1 MRRIGRRKMNSMLGH
16 SKKLNSSVKTSLTCN
31 QGTTANLRKLLRP
44 SCKTTVRKPLT
55 STILSNQRQKSFSF
69 ELIRMSKIIEIRMKS
84 DSWRETKAWR
94 RLSKIEMIS
103 CGEKTAVT
111 KTKYL
116 PVKRFFIIFPWN
128 NSKRKKWQ
136 NFAKWIQLR
145 TLSANANK
153 SKSLKTSGSRKNSS
167 RMHSI
172 KKRAVWLPQ
181 WLTSPSC
188 WARVLR

>member
-1 MRRIGRRKMNSMLGH
+1 MPAL
-16 SKKLNSSVKTSLTCN
+16 SKKLKSSAKTSLTCN

-69 ELIRMSKIIEIRMKS
+69 ELIKISTIIEIRMMS

-94 RLSKIEMIS
+94 RLNKIEMIS
-103 CGEKTAVT
+103 YEEKTAVT
-111 KTKYL
+111 KLKYL
-116 PVKRFFIIFPWN
+116 PVKRFFRIFQWN
-128 NSKRKKWQ
+128 NNKRKKWQ
-136 NFAKWIQLR
+136 NFAKWTQLR

-153 SKSLKTSGSRKNSS
+153 SKSLKTSGWRKNSS
-167 RMHSI
+167 RMLSI
-172 KKRAVWLPQ
+172 KKRAVWLPR
-181 WLTSPSC
+181 WLTSPSW